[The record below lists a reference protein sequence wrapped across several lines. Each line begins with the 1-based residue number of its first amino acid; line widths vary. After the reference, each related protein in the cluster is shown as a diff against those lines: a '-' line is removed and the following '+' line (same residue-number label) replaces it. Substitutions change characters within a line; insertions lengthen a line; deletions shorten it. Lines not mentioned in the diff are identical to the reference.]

1 MRDLRKLEEEL
12 RRSGR
17 LDALR
22 ALAASG
28 EGKGLGGQ
36 LDAAAAEQAL
46 RSGDTAALQ
55 AFLKGVLQSGEGR
68 RLAEQ
73 VREVMDSK

>member
-1 MRDLRKLEEEL
+1 MQDLRKLEEEL
-12 RRSGR
+12 RRSGK

-28 EGKGLGGQ
+28 EGKSLGGQ
-36 LDAAAAEQAL
+36 LDGAAAEQAL

-55 AFLKGVLQSGEGR
+55 AFLRGVLQSGEGR

-73 VREVMDSK
+73 IRSVMEGK

>member
-22 ALAASG
+22 ALASSG

-73 VREVMDSK
+73 VREVMESK

>member
-73 VREVMDSK
+73 VREVMESK